1 MNRIVLIFVLIWIC
15 FENCLNEV
23 KVLNSCGLEGY
34 VQPQSKSDCT
44 PAPKNAKCCFIH
56 IKPVNEDEEERKY
69 CGYVTGDVN
78 DKVIKDVKKSLEE
91 YAEVVAIECNS
102 SGFIKVT
109 GMLVV
114 LGVLLV

>member
-1 MNRIVLIFVLIWIC
+1 MNRIVLTFVFICIC
-15 FENCLNEV
+15 FDSCLTEV

-34 VQPQSKSDCT
+34 DQPQSKSDCT

-56 IKPVNEDEEERKY
+56 IKPVNGEERKY

-78 DKVIKDVKKSLEE
+78 NKVINDVKKSLEE
-91 YAEVVAIECNS
+91 YAEVVAIECNN

-109 GMLVV
+109 VMLVV
-114 LGVLLV
+114 LGLLLI

>member
-1 MNRIVLIFVLIWIC
+1 MNRIVLTFVLICIC
-15 FENCLNEV
+15 FDSCLTEV

-34 VQPQSKSDCT
+34 DQPQSKSDCT

-56 IKPVNEDEEERKY
+56 IRPVNGEERKY

-78 DKVIKDVKKSLEE
+78 NKVIKDVKKSLEE
-91 YAEVVAIECNS
+91 YAEVVAIECNN

-109 GMLVV
+109 VMLVV
-114 LGVLLV
+114 LGVLLI

>member
-91 YAEVVAIECNS
+91 YAVVVAIECNS